1 MWFRKPDHR
10 LSVDLH
16 GVLDLG
22 SRIEGRWETQAT
34 NSLANWIKESPYHIG
49 NFGDKSL
56 KRRRDAA
63 SERRRFN
70 ENFHTDLRAL
80 LTSDSDKRALNA
92 SSVTAHI
99 DDKLPLCRSLVAR
112 GVVVICVNPRL
123 YNSARPPTDI
133 EVVESLPRALEA
145 RRRLVPSVYPAWPGI
160 FTTGSW
166 DGR

>member
-1 MWFRKPDHR
+1 
-10 LSVDLH
+10 
-16 GVLDLG
+16 
-22 SRIEGRWETQAT
+22 
-34 NSLANWIKESPYHIG
+34 
-49 NFGDKSL
+49 
-56 KRRRDAA
+56 
-63 SERRRFN
+63 
-70 ENFHTDLRAL
+70 
-80 LTSDSDKRALNA
+80 
-92 SSVTAHI
+92 
-99 DDKLPLCRSLVAR
+99 LCRSLVAR